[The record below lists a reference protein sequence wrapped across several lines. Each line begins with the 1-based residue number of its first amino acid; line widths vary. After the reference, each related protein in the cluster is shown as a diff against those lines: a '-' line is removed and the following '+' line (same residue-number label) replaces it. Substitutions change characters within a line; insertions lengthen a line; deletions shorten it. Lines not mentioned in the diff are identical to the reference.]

1 MQFDHRSGVTGCSD
15 KNINAYHYNPARE
28 VVRAHR
34 SSKSFSNHPIC
45 ELDLSEVKKITWMV
59 FPPSLLTSKAGH
71 CRASGSTTSPF
82 DNARSFLTQ
91 CPNFHLLQKDCH
103 PSIYRPRPKLLE
115 CSEEHTAKN
124 KRDWGEGQGPTEFT
138 TFAIDCMWSWTF
150 VSSLLCFSY

>member
-59 FPPSLLTSKAGH
+59 FPLHYLRQKLGIVVRVDQQLLLSITQKA
-71 CRASGSTTSPF
+71 S
-82 DNARSFLTQ
+82 
-91 CPNFHLLQKDCH
+91 
-103 PSIYRPRPKLLE
+103 
-115 CSEEHTAKN
+115 
-124 KRDWGEGQGPTEFT
+124 
-138 TFAIDCMWSWTF
+138 
-150 VSSLLCFSY
+150 